1 MIYALATGKFAEVQ
15 PLLDAARQEFER
27 LRAAPALERVA
38 EIERRIPTKPVTRVA
53 GGLSVREVEVLQL
66 VARGMTDAEVAEAL
80 FISPRTV
87 ARHLQ
92 SVYNK
97 LGVNSRTAATAFAFE
112 HGLV

>member
-1 MIYALATGKFAEVQ
+1 MGKLPEVAS
-15 PLLDAARQEFER
+15 LLEAAREVFER
-27 LRAAPALERVA
+27 LGATPALARAA
-38 EIERRIPTKPVTRVA
+38 EIEQRVPSKPVARTA

-66 VARGMTDAEVAEAL
+66 VAKGLTDADVAEAL

-97 LGVNSRTAATAFAFE
+97 LGVNSRAQIAVWVRSANR
-112 HGLV
+112 

>member
-1 MIYALATGKFAEVQ
+1 VP
-15 PLLDAARQEFER
+15 PLLESAREVFEP
-27 LRAAPALERVA
+27 LRARPALERA
-38 EIERRIPTKPVTRVA
+38 DDIEGRIPAKPVARVA

-66 VARGMTDAEVAEAL
+66 VARGMTDAEVAGAL
-80 FISPRTV
+80 YISPRTV